1 MRVKI
6 CGITRAE
13 DGRAASHA
21 GADLIGLN
29 FCPISP
35 RYVGD
40 RDGPALAGLLAAVE
54 PPAVPVAVTVDPA
67 KRDLDGLIAPG
78 PRVGGKPF
86 GVVQLHGDEPASLAD
101 WLIDRGAKVIK
112 AFRVADEDFAG
123 PVNDWLAGVRRPAG
137 LLAVLLDSTGTPPG
151 PGGGK
156 HRSRGSR
163 FGGTGRRFNWEWIT
177 AAREAG
183 LLAGW
188 PPLLLAGGLTPS
200 NVGKAARIAR
210 PWGVDVS
217 GGVEVDGS
225 PGVKSLDK
233 VRDFI
238 RNARLGGA

>member
-1 MRVKI
+1 MRIKI

-29 FCPISP
+29 FCPSSP

-40 RDGPALAGLLAAVE
+40 RDVSALAALLAAVE
-54 PPAVPVAVTVDPA
+54 PPAVPVAVAVDPT
-67 KRDLDGLIAPG
+67 KRDLGGLIAAG
-78 PRVGGKPF
+78 PRVGPRPF

-101 WLIDRGAKVIK
+101 WLIDRGVKVIK
-112 AFRVADEDFAG
+112 AFRVADEGFAG
-123 PVNDWLAGVRRPAG
+123 PVNDWLAEVRRPGG
-137 LLAVLLDSTGTPPG
+137 LLAVLLDSARPSPG
-151 PGGGK
+151 PAGGK
-156 HRSRGSR
+156 HRARGSR
-163 FGGTGRRFNWEWIT
+163 FGGTGRRFNWEWIS
-177 AAREAG
+177 AAREDG

-188 PPLLLAGGLTPS
+188 PPLVLAGGLTAA
-200 NVGKAARIAR
+200 NVGKAVRIAR

-225 PGVKSLDK
+225 PGVKSLDR